1 MMWPVLPTM
10 FGRLS
15 VRSSICGALAVL
27 VLQACTSMSLPSI
40 KSQVFAVQ
48 GRFSVQYG
56 EESLSG
62 LLNWQA
68 APDSDEILLSSPLGQ
83 GLASITRDA
92 GGVALMRPGQEI
104 ITAENAEQL
113 TEATLG
119 FRLPLE
125 GLRFWM
131 QGKPDPARAS
141 RIKNSETGELEQI
154 SQDGW
159 TIDYLQY
166 RESRPRKIN
175 VKREDLQI
183 RLVVDEWLQ

>member
-1 MMWPVLPTM
+1 MTWPVLPTM

-15 VRSSICGALAVL
+15 VRSSICCALAVL
-27 VLQACTSMSLPSI
+27 LLQACTSLSLTSA
-40 KSQVFAVQ
+40 KSQLFAVQ

-56 EESLSG
+56 EESSSG

-68 APDSDEILLSSPLGQ
+68 TPDSDEILLSSPLGQ

-92 GGVALMRPGQEI
+92 GGVALMRPGQKT
-104 ITAENAEQL
+104 ITAESAEQL
-113 TEATLG
+113 TEAALG

-131 QGKPDPARAS
+131 QGKPDPARES
-141 RIKNSETGELEQI
+141 RTKSSETGEPEQI

>member
-1 MMWPVLPTM
+1 MTWPVLPTM

-15 VRSSICGALAVL
+15 VRSSLCGALAVL
-27 VLQACTSMSLPSI
+27 LLPACTSLSLPSA
-40 KSQVFAVQ
+40 KSQLFAVQ

-56 EESLSG
+56 EESSSG

-68 APDSDEILLSSPLGQ
+68 TPDSDEILLSSPLGQ
-83 GLASITRDA
+83 GLASITRDS
-92 GGVALMRPGQEI
+92 GGVALMRPGQKT
-104 ITAENAEQL
+104 ITAESAEQL
-113 TEATLG
+113 TEAALG

-131 QGKPDPARAS
+131 QGKPDPARES
-141 RIKNSETGELEQI
+141 RIKNSETGEPEQI